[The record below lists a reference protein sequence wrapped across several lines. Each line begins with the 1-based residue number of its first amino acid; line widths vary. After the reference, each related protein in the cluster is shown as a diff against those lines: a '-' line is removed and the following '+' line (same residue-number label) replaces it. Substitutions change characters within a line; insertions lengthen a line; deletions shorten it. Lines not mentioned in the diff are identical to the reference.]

1 MIPPLNGVHAVE
13 ARPEVQHAADVKPD
27 PRAQTP
33 PVQKSGQVSEDQVT
47 LKSAGQPDPD
57 R

>member
-13 ARPEVQHAADVKPD
+13 ARPDVRHATEVKPD
-27 PRAQTP
+27 LRAQTP

-47 LKSAGQPDPD
+47 LKSAGQTDPD

>member
-1 MIPPLNGVHAVE
+1 MIPPLSSVHAVE
-13 ARPEVQHAADVKPD
+13 ARPEVHHVADVKPD